1 MFGSQNGRVILV
13 IGTVGVFRVE
23 LSLMMIM
30 NWGNWIESDFFYGIT
45 CLICIFGIRFRI
57 NGYIRARCLV
67 LKKGIVILVIGT
79 GGIIRVDMSLM
90 KMMIMHWGNGYCSN
104 SYAESIKTKKTW

>member
-30 NWGNWIESDFFYGIT
+30 DWGNWIESDFFME
-45 CLICIFGIRFRI
+45 L
-57 NGYIRARCLV
+57 LV
-67 LKKGIVILVIGT
+67 WFVYLESDSELTVILGRDV
-79 GGIIRVDMSLM
+79 
-90 KMMIMHWGNGYCSN
+90 WF
-104 SYAESIKTKKTW
+104 

>member
-1 MFGSQNGRVILV
+1 MF
-13 IGTVGVFRVE
+13 F
-23 LSLMMIM
+23 
-30 NWGNWIESDFFYGIT
+30 
-45 CLICIFGIRFRI
+45 IFGIRFRI

-90 KMMIMHWGNGYCSN
+90 KMMIMH
-104 SYAESIKTKKTW
+104 